1 MVVAAVLKK
10 EVKQEETRMVAVKT
24 ERNGTVAAV
33 VVKKEI
39 QVNKKKRASTTH
51 LAVRDGGQARP
62 AFHSGRHITR
72 AELRAAEEQNQQL
85 MAYIEKLEAHIM
97 SLTARLTAV
106 ECHSDTQSLRQ

>member
-39 QVNKKKRASTTH
+39 ADKKKRASTTH

-85 MAYIEKLEAHIM
+85 MAYIEKLEAQIM